1 MEIDLSYFSNLK
13 ESKKNLNNYNNN
25 NNNNNKEEK
34 VEKEEKKEEEQV
46 CGKEKESIEEILFWK
61 VYRNKY
67 LNRKIYGIIKTESYC
82 LSKNIYDI
90 RTSNS
95 VDIDLIESVEWMVQ
109 NKHFG
114 LLKYK
119 LENKKGETK
128 HIKIIKKTPQVF
140 FQSFNNAT
148 PIEIETLK
156 ECLEILMT
164 KYTIE
169 FQTCDL
175 IDATS
180 KANSVIPF
188 KILTSSPYNL
198 PMYNYT
204 VENALTNCD
213 LKYYK
218 ELIQV
223 IGDVSAC
230 INVSGGE
237 EEVDFKNIKL
247 PENIRVI
254 TLELI
259 LKNISYQNELLK
271 FILQFAN
278 LFSIELISTLELPEM
293 LVGNIE
299 FETKVKML
307 DYGLFEKKS
316 VKKIQPEFKQSF
328 YQLLF
333 CFKTQYRGKGPFD
346 CGKVFI
352 PDEINEKINE
362 IIKDNKNLK
371 ELQKLVIIETKSIHY
386 FYSNYMIE
394 YGETIEE
401 YHIKHDG
408 CSWTNNL
415 KSKINDDKILFFI
428 NYLSLFNWCCEEEF
442 ETIDFNQVSYNSLLS
457 SIMTLQY
464 NENYILIDSFE
475 TIDWISN
482 GAIGPFSL
490 RFISK
495 FQDRFVFSSAEIAKS
510 VIEKCC
516 NEKSILSI
524 LSIKNRIFY
533 SAILICNDDLFELAN
548 SLELGITKLGNDFKL
563 PENYCFTIDQLGSL
577 SRFIKEGKYVC
588 HFNFLLSFIESIWRS
603 NATSI
608 QEVIDKVDFKFLPI
622 TFITNSFFNYKNEHR
637 KATLFLRLIQI
648 IDFETP
654 FTDGNLRSDRI
665 IYQNNIPYLFNVH
678 SQLIENYISI
688 ITEIVDIVS
697 GLKQLRSKQGVT
709 EYKLANMTTIFKSIL
724 EYMYDLF
731 LSISNIEIK
740 QLNFVHN
747 YIVSNGIHIENTLY
761 RCYFYLYHRSTKLT
775 KYVMS
780 RPGIL
785 EVIKLVNNRN
795 RVYDCNINYGP
806 NGVYDIKNWL
816 NTKVFTFKYLFKQD
830 NSLEK
835 IYFDLIEH
843 LSLKQHQSEPLKLS
857 ENIFNDLNFFLEI
870 NRVDLFYQF
879 YNKLSND
886 SKYDKIWFNI
896 EPTLLN
902 SICLKLNLQE
912 FIQIVEFICSPLE
925 KNKRMI
931 LLQRLLNC
939 CLLSHRF
946 DFIDYLVEQFS
957 IQITGIN
964 FFFIKKRTKQQKEN
978 YDFYREA
985 KYMLE
990 NHFDKITHPEI
1001 HKIQEQNLKIKIIKE
1016 TFLIQ
1021 FYCYLRK
1028 VRDIHSF
1035 LEAPTENKIQIIGC
1049 YLKKDYRIMFQEIP
1063 ISTYNYQYEALFV
1076 DFKNSFNGQDII
1088 EDYINSIF
1096 NEYQKIGI
1104 KSSETYYFRVDNIFN
1119 EAFKRGDI
1127 KLCNLIAKSYPKKFK
1142 ILKKACS
1149 VAIQKNRLHV
1159 INYFLDPDNCK
1170 DLIASFEND
1179 NYLTNHLNLELKNYK
1194 IINLNN
1200 KIKSNN

>member
-1 MEIDLSYFSNLK
+1 MEIDSSYFSNLK
-13 ESKKNLNNYNNN
+13 ESKKKL
-25 NNNNNKEEK
+25 NNKEEK
-34 VEKEEKKEEEQV
+34 VEKGEKKEGNI
-46 CGKEKESIEEILFWK
+46 CCKEKESIEEILFWK

-67 LNRKIYGIIKTESYC
+67 LNRNIYRIIKTENDC
-82 LSKNIYDI
+82 MSKNIHDI
-90 RTSNS
+90 RASNS
-95 VDIDLIESVEWMVQ
+95 VDIDLIESIEWMVQ

-114 LLKYK
+114 LLRYK
-119 LENKKGETK
+119 LENKKGDTK

-140 FQSFNNAT
+140 FRSFNNAT
-148 PIEIETLK
+148 PTEIEILK

-164 KYTIE
+164 KYNIE
-169 FQTCDL
+169 FQSCDL

-188 KILTSSPYNL
+188 KILTSSPYTL
-198 PMYNYT
+198 PIYNYT

-218 ELIQV
+218 EMIQV

-230 INVSGGE
+230 INGGDGKEGEEE

-247 PENIRVI
+247 PENIRTI
-254 TLELI
+254 TMELI

-271 FILQFAN
+271 FILQFEN
-278 LFSIELISTLELPEM
+278 LFSKESISTLELPEL
-293 LVGNIE
+293 LVRNIE

-316 VKKIQPEFKQSF
+316 VKKMHLEFKQSF
-328 YQLLF
+328 YELLF
-333 CFKTQYRGKGPFD
+333 CFKTQYRGKGPFE

-371 ELQKLVIIETKSIHY
+371 ELRKLVIMETKSINY

-401 YHIKHDG
+401 FHIKHDDY
-408 CSWTNNL
+408 SWTNNL
-415 KSKINDDKILFFI
+415 KSKIIDEKILFFI
-428 NYLSLFNWCCEEEF
+428 KYLSLFKWCCEEEF
-442 ETIDFNQVSYNSLLS
+442 KEIDFNQVSYKSLLS

-464 NENYILIDSFE
+464 NDNYILIDNFE
-475 TIDWISN
+475 TVDWISN

-495 FQDRFVFSSAEIAKS
+495 FQDRFVFSSAEIAKR

-516 NEKSILSI
+516 NEKAILSI

-533 SAILICNDDLFELAN
+533 SSILIGNDDLFELAN
-548 SLELGITKLGNDFKL
+548 SFKLEITRLKGDFKL
-563 PENYCFTIDQLGSL
+563 PGNYVYTIDQLGSL
-577 SRFIKEGKYVC
+577 SKFITEGKFIC
-588 HFNFLLSFIESIWRS
+588 HFEFLISFIESIWRS

-608 QEVIDKVDFKFLPI
+608 QEVLDKVDFKFLPV

-637 KATLFLRLIQI
+637 KATLFLKLIQT
-648 IDFETP
+648 IDFKIT
-654 FTDGNLRSDRI
+654 FTDENLESDRI
-665 IYQNNIPYLFNVH
+665 IYQNNLPYLFNVH
-678 SQLIENYISI
+678 SQLIENYISVI
-688 ITEIVDIVS
+688 IEIVDIIS
-697 GLKQLRSKQGVT
+697 ELKQPISKQVN
-709 EYKLANMTTIFKSIL
+709 EDKLVDMTTVFRPIL

-731 LSISNIEIK
+731 LRISNTEMK
-740 QLNFVHN
+740 QLIFVHD
-747 YIVSNGIHIENTLY
+747 YIVSNGISIKNTLY

-775 KYVMS
+775 KYIMS

-785 EVIKLVNNRN
+785 TVTRLVNNKK
-795 RVYDCNINYGP
+795 RVYDCNINYDQH
-806 NGVYDIKNWL
+806 GVYDIKNWL
-816 NTKVFTFKYLFKQD
+816 DIKVFTFKYLFKQN
-830 NSLEK
+830 NSLEN

-843 LSLKQHQSEPLKLS
+843 LSIKQHQSEPLKLS
-857 ENIFNDLNFFLEI
+857 QIIFIDLNFFLEI
-870 NRVDLFYQF
+870 SRVDLFYQF
-879 YNKLSND
+879 YNKISND

-912 FIQIVEFICSPLE
+912 FIKIVEFISSPLE
-925 KNKRMI
+925 KNKRII
-931 LLQRLLNC
+931 LLQRLLGC

-946 DFIDYLVEQFS
+946 DFIDYLVKQFS

-964 FFFIKKRTKQQKEN
+964 FFILKNKTKLQKEN

-985 KYMLE
+985 KYMLD

-1021 FYCYLRK
+1021 FYCYIRK
-1028 VRDIHSF
+1028 VHNIQF
-1035 LEAPTENKIQIIGC
+1035 YLIAPVEDKIRIITH
-1049 YLKKDYRIMFQEIP
+1049 YLKKEFRTMFQEIP
-1063 ISTYNYQYEALFV
+1063 ISTYNYQYETLFV
-1076 DFKNSFNGQDII
+1076 EFKNSFIGQDII
-1088 EDYINSIF
+1088 ENHINSIF
-1096 NEYQKIGI
+1096 EDYQKIGI

-1149 VAIQKNRLHV
+1149 IAIQKNRFHI
-1159 INYFLDPDNCK
+1159 INYFLDPDHCK

-1179 NYLTNHLNLELKNYK
+1179 NYLTNHLNQELKNYK